1 MDLVHRMQD
10 GREDDAGDPVELRR
24 LGKEEVDAAL
34 FAFMAQAVRDPLIA
48 GDARGIE
55 REDRAPG
62 PRRRLELAEE
72 LLPAWPVLVAPLTT
86 TSENSADDSR
96 PFAAASSSSSRR
108 CASIETSWRS
118 LELRR

>member
-1 MDLVHRMQD
+1 MDLVHRMED
-10 GREDDAGDPVELRR
+10 GRQDDAGDAVELRR

-34 FAFMAQAVRDPLIA
+34 FAFMPEAVRDPLVP

-72 LLPAWPVLVAPLTT
+72 ILPAWPVLVRA
-86 TSENSADDSR
+86 ADDDVGE
-96 PFAAASSSSSRR
+96 FGDDLEASS
-108 CASIETSWRS
+108 AS
-118 LELRR
+118 